1 MIPRGEWRSRGSASV
16 ELALWAAPVAVVLG
30 LLLGA
35 GRVVM
40 ADGQV
45 EQAAAEAARTASIA
59 RTAGAAL
66 NEAQAAAY
74 DSLAATGPAC
84 LGGGNVAVDVSEFSA
99 PPGVP
104 AQVSVTVTCTV
115 TFDELGIPV
124 LDGTRTLSATAVS
137 PLDIYRER

>member
-1 MIPRGEWRSRGSASV
+1 MRSERRTRGSVSV
-16 ELALWAAPVAVVLG
+16 ELALWATPVAIVLA

-40 ADGQV
+40 AGGQV
-45 EQAAAEAARTASIA
+45 EQAAADAARTASIA
-59 RTAGAAL
+59 RTAGAAQS
-66 NEAQAAAY
+66 EAQDAAS

-84 LGGGNVAVDVSEFSA
+84 AGGGTVTVDVSEFST

-104 AQVSVTVTCTV
+104 AHVSVTVTCTV
-115 TFDELGIPV
+115 TFDELGIP
-124 LDGTRTLSATAVS
+124 LLAGTRTLSATAVS

>member
-1 MIPRGEWRSRGSASV
+1 MPGERRTRGSVSV
-16 ELALWAAPVAVVLG
+16 ELALWATPVTIVLA

-40 ADGQV
+40 AGGQV
-45 EQAAAEAARTASIA
+45 EQAAADAARTASIA
-59 RTAGAAL
+59 RTAGEAL
-66 NEAQAAAY
+66 SDARDTAG

-84 LGGGNVAVDVSEFSA
+84 IGGGTVTADVSEFST

-115 TFDELGIPV
+115 TFDELGIP
-124 LDGTRTLSATAVS
+124 LLAGTRTLSATAVS
-137 PLDIYRER
+137 PLDTYRER